1 MDWERYIECNPQ
13 VMAGR
18 PVLRGSRLPVDFV
31 LRLFAAG
38 WSESDVLA
46 NYPRL
51 TREQLQA
58 IFAYAADV
66 VRQRPAGESAACG
79 PRGPGR

>member
-1 MDWERYIECNPQ
+1 MEWERYIECDPQ

-31 LRLFAAG
+31 LGLLAAG

-46 NYPRL
+46 NYPHL
-51 TREQLQA
+51 TREQLRA
-58 IFAYAADV
+58 IFAYAADA
-66 VRQRPAGESAACG
+66 VRQRLASQSPACG
-79 PRGPGR
+79 PRLPGR